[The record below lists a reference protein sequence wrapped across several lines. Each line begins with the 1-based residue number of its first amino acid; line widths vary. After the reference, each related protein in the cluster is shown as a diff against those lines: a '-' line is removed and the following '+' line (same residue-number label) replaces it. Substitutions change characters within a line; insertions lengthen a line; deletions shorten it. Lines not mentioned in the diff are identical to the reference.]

1 MNVGALGS
9 SASHAVSE
17 TYPLEERREF
27 RGLED
32 VKKSIWLKFRA
43 FEFDAKCMPTPQPS
57 LIGHPGAAFFN
68 IKLTPHLF
76 FNFFT
81 SSRRNNP
88 HR

>member
-1 MNVGALGS
+1 MNVGALVS

-43 FEFDAKCMPTPQPS
+43 FEFDANCMLTPQRS
-57 LIGHPGAAFFN
+57 LIGHPGAAF
-68 IKLTPHLF
+68 LTSNSLHIYF
-76 FNFFT
+76 SVFHIFQT
-81 SSRRNNP
+81 E
-88 HR
+88 